1 MSNVAIL
8 PKQQVQIRQALI
20 VRSAPLG
27 LHEDEV
33 DGWIKTNGLDELTY
47 ASANDLLDYVEVLP
61 VTRLVSQ
68 AHLPMSASRI
78 LVNKRKDDCALCGE
92 PVSAGLGLYAF
103 DKGSWLTYHNSEDC
117 PSVTTLPELKWD
129 STLLMNDLELFVFG
143 LERMP
148 RVISSSPEL
157 LELSVAQDADLSFDL
172 ELPLLPYQRAGV
184 KYALETRRVLLADSM
199 GLGKTCQGI
208 ALALDTKFRG
218 GMTLVVVPPHLRLQW
233 LKEFRRF
240 APSLKVTTVTG
251 RKPYSIAKHDVLVIG
266 DSVVNAWSTKLAGK
280 YDTLIVDEAHSI
292 KNEKAQRTRGV
303 KFIANSIPTNGMVV
317 LMSGTLTPNRPS
329 ELLSPL
335 KIIGRLDNVFGSRK
349 QFLLR
354 YCDYQI
360 MPNGFPSRNGA
371 TNTTELNTILRGTCM
386 VRRRK
391 EDVLKDLPLK
401 RRAQVD
407 MELTKEE
414 MSVYRTAEEDF
425 LKWVLETY
433 GKDAYERAG
442 KAEVITRMNK
452 LREILG
458 VAKVRPVVEHVKS
471 LIEEGE
477 QVVVFG
483 YHRKV
488 LNALRE
494 ALNEYGVVMVAG
506 GSTPEAKQRY
516 VEMFNNKQAMVF
528 IGQYE
533 SAGSG
538 LNLTSA
544 SHVVLAEMPFS
555 PATGQQAE
563 DRCHRIGQ
571 VNPVVSWWITAV
583 DTSSPT
589 IDMRL
594 WNLLN
599 MKAEVTSAVM
609 DGWAENLNADA
620 STMTAQLLKD
630 MINDY
635 Q

>member
-1 MSNVAIL
+1 MSNLAIL
-8 PKQQVQIRQALI
+8 TKQQVQIKEALKL
-20 VRSAPLG
+20 RSAPLG
-27 LHEDEV
+27 LLETDV
-33 DGWIKTNGLDELTY
+33 DDWIKANSLDELTY
-47 ASANDLLDYVEVLP
+47 NSATDLLDYLEVLP
-61 VTRLVSQ
+61 VTRLASQ
-68 AHLPMSASRI
+68 AHLPMKASRI
-78 LVNKRKDDCALCGE
+78 LVNKRKDNCTLCGE
-92 PVSAGLGLYAF
+92 PVLSGLGLHVFHDA
-103 DKGSWLTYHNSEDC
+103 SWHTYHNSQDC
-117 PSVTTLPELKWD
+117 PAVTELPELKWD
-129 STLLMNDLELFVFG
+129 SASLMTDLEMFVFG

-148 RVISSSPEL
+148 SVVSMSSEL
-157 LELSVAQDADLSFDL
+157 VELSKAQDANLSFDL
-172 ELPLLPYQRAGV
+172 ELPLLPFQRAGV

-208 ALALDTKFRG
+208 ALALDTKMRNG
-218 GMTLVVVPPHLRLQW
+218 KTIVVVPPHLRLQW
-233 LKEFRRF
+233 IKECRRF
-240 APSLKVTTVTG
+240 APKLMVATVTG
-251 RKPYSIAKHDVLVIG
+251 RKPYSLPKHDVLVIG
-266 DSVVNAWSTKLAGK
+266 DSVVNAWANKLAGK
-280 YDTLIVDEAHSI
+280 FDTLIVDEAHSI
-292 KNEKAQRTRGV
+292 KNEKAGRTKGV
-303 KFIANSIPTNGMVV
+303 RYLANSIPANGIIA

-349 QFLLR
+349 EFLVK
-354 YCDYQI
+354 YCDYQLL
-360 MPNGFPSRNGA
+360 PNGFPNRNGA
-371 TNTTELNTILRGTCM
+371 SNTTELNTILRGTCM

-401 RRAQVD
+401 RRAQIDV
-407 MELTKEE
+407 ELQEAE
-414 MSVYRTAEEDF
+414 MSVYRTAERDF

-433 GKDAYERAG
+433 GKDAHERAG

-458 VAKVRPVVEHVKS
+458 IAKVRTVVEHINS
-471 LIEEGE
+471 LLSEGE

-488 LNALRE
+488 LDALKE
-494 ALNEYGVVMVAG
+494 KLNEHGVVMVAG

-516 VEMFNNKQAMVF
+516 VEMFNNKQVKVF

-544 SHVVLAEMPFS
+544 SHVVLAEMPYS
-555 PATGQQAE
+555 PSTGQQAE

-583 DTSSPT
+583 DNDNHT

-594 WNLLN
+594 WDLLN
-599 MKAEVTSAVM
+599 NKAEVTSAIM

-620 STMTAQLLKD
+620 GTVTAQLLKD
-630 MINDY
+630 MLKDFR
-635 Q
+635 